1 MWFQDIQ
8 AKKDKEE
15 REAKKVYDRNREI
28 TAILKDQMKV
38 LEDQKFEENR
48 LRVENARLL
57 VSICK
62 VLIEFFWLKIFTFTF
77 FKQEKQNIEKLEK
90 QFAFQKKREDQAKVR
105 HELDQCVK

>member
-8 AKKDKEE
+8 AKKDKED

-28 TAILKDQMKV
+28 SAILKEQMKV

-57 VSICK
+57 V
-62 VLIEFFWLKIFTFTF
+62 
-77 FKQEKQNIEKLEK
+77 NIRFYR
-90 QFAFQKKREDQAKVR
+90 Q
-105 HELDQCVK
+105 